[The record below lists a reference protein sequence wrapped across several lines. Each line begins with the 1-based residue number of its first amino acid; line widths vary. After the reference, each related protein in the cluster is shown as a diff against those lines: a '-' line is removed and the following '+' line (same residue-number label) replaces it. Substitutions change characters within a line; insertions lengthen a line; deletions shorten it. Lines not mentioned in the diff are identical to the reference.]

1 MLIDSFAWIEYFMGT
16 KKGEE
21 VKEVVESDV
30 QLYTSPIVIA
40 EIYSKSLRTDGRAE
54 ERRSF
59 IVKRCAVIP
68 IDEEIAVEAAKIH
81 AEAKETMA
89 DFGLADAFVLAS
101 ARYKHVKV
109 LTGDTHFKDFSESIM
124 LSDYIVRG

>member
-16 KKGEE
+16 EMGEE

-54 ERRSF
+54 ERRNF
-59 IVKRCAVIP
+59 IVKRCAAIP

-81 AEAKETMA
+81 AEAKETME

-101 ARYKHVKV
+101 ARYKNVKV
-109 LTGDTHFKDFSESIM
+109 LTGDPHFKDFSESVM
-124 LSDYIVRG
+124 L

>member
-16 KKGEE
+16 EMGEE
-21 VKEVVESDV
+21 VKEVVESGE

-54 ERRSF
+54 ERRDF
-59 IVKRCAVIP
+59 IVKRCASIP
-68 IDEEIAVEAAKIH
+68 IEEEIAVEAAKIH
-81 AEAKETMA
+81 AEAKKTMN

-101 ARYKHVKV
+101 ARYKHV
-109 LTGDTHFKDFSESIM
+109 M
-124 LSDYIVRG
+124 